1 MSCDADFSIE
11 ARADKKASLIKMLKY
26 LKEKKLRW
34 DSWQASGKSSA
45 ELLEVTGEKNFADVV
60 SWGFNWGKIKKE
72 SDGWYKVDG
81 TAWANENSSNVHI
94 SGSRGELA
102 SIAARFPEVE
112 WVVEYSDEYGQEAF
126 LTAPD
131 FEPYFD

>member
-11 ARADKKASLIKMLKY
+11 VCAEKKVHLQKMLKY
-26 LKEKKLRW
+26 LEEKKMRW
-34 DSWQASGKSSA
+34 DSWKASGKSST
-45 ELLEVTGEKNFADVV
+45 ELLEATGEKNFADVV
-60 SWGFNWGKIKKE
+60 SWGFQWGRIKKAP
-72 SDGWYKVDG
+72 GQGYKVEG

-94 SGSRGELA
+94 SGANGELA

-112 WVVEYSDEYGQEAF
+112 WSVEYSDEYGQEAF

>member
-11 ARADKKASLIKMLKY
+11 ARADKKAPLQKMLKY
-26 LKEKKLRW
+26 LKEKKERW

-45 ELLEVTGEKNFADVV
+45 ELLKATGEKNFADVV
-60 SWGFNWGKIKKE
+60 SWGFQWGKIEK
-72 SDGWYKVDG
+72 SDVGGYKVSG

-94 SGSRGELA
+94 SGASGELA

-112 WVVEYSDEYGQEAF
+112 WEVEYSDEYEQEAF
-126 LTAPD
+126 LYAPD